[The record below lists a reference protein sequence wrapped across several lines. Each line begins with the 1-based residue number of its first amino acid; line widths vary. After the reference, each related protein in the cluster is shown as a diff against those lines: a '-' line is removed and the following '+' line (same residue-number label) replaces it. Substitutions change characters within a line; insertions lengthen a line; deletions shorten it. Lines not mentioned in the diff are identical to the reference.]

1 VTTISPDEARFI
13 ALWSQGFIEPI
24 DGATPG
30 AVKRM
35 GAARRGRL
43 VHSMLRRLGA
53 VQLDTISVLARSHE
67 LVAYARFGAIGRLT
81 IEDAYWNTGG
91 NSAYGSVS
99 PGLAALTPRPGSFE
113 YWSHAACILPVESWP
128 LFAFRRR
135 FYEQRGIRWH
145 DVSATAVK
153 EVLAQ
158 LADGPLATADIGGAK
173 KGGEWWD
180 WSDAKIALEW
190 LLDIGTVVVAQRI
203 GWRRIYDL
211 AERAVPTELRET
223 DLTDDECVLALIA
236 DGARTVGIGTAGDI
250 ADVHRVKNAEVK
262 RHAADAGLVPVR
274 VHGWRDAAWATPEA
288 LAWLASRPRATV
300 RTTML
305 SPFDSLVWHRPRT
318 ERIFGMTHRLEAYT
332 PAHKRVHGY
341 FAMPV
346 LHQGALVARV
356 DPKRDGRTLT
366 AKKITFE
373 DGALKRD
380 GTVKPSAIAGTAMA
394 LREAASWVGA
404 EAIAVT
410 QTVPSSAAPAL
421 AQQVAS
427 GG

>member
-1 VTTISPDEARFI
+1 MTSITADEARLI
-13 ALWSQGFIEPI
+13 ALWSQGFVEPF

-30 AVKRM
+30 SVRRW
-35 GAARRGRL
+35 GVARRSQL
-43 VHSMLRRLGA
+43 VHSMLRHLGA

-67 LVAYARFGAIGRLT
+67 LVAYARFGAIGRQSV
-81 IEDAYWNTGG
+81 EDAYWNSGG
-91 NSAYGSVS
+91 SGTHGAVS
-99 PGLAALTPRPGSFE
+99 PGLAALTPPPGSFE

-135 FYEQRGIRWH
+135 YYERRGIRWH
-145 DVSATAVK
+145 DVPKKAVK
-153 EVLAQ
+153 DVLVR
-158 LADGPLATADIGGAK
+158 LSEGPLATSDIGGAK

-180 WSDAKIALEW
+180 WSESKIAIEW

-211 AERAVPTELRET
+211 AERVVPA
-223 DLTDDECVLALIA
+223 DLVSMDLDDDECVLALIA

-250 ADVHRVKNAEVK
+250 ADVHRVKNADVK
-262 RHAADAGLVPVR
+262 KHAQDAGLVPVQ
-274 VHGWRDAAWATPEA
+274 VEGWRDAAWATPDA
-288 LAWLASRPRATV
+288 LAWIGGGPRATV

-346 LHQGALVARV
+346 LHQGRLVARV
-356 DPKRDGRTLT
+356 DPKREGASLI
-366 AKKITFE
+366 AKRVTFE
-373 DGALKRD
+373 DASIGRD
-380 GTVKPSAIAGTAMA
+380 GAVRPAAIAGTAAA
-394 LREAASWVGA
+394 LREAAAWVGA
-404 EAIAVT
+404 ERIVVAE
-410 QTVPSSAAPAL
+410 TVPSGVASAL
-421 AQQVAS
+421 ARQLHS
-427 GG
+427 HG

>member
-1 VTTISPDEARFI
+1 VTTISPDEARLI

-43 VHSMLRRLGA
+43 VHSMLRHLGA

-67 LVAYARFGAIGRLT
+67 LVAYARFGAIGRPT
-81 IEDAYWNTGG
+81 IEDAYWN
-91 NSAYGSVS
+91 SD
-99 PGLAALTPRPGSFE
+99 GSFE

-158 LADGPLATADIGGAK
+158 LAEGPLATADIGGAK

-223 DLTDDECVLALIA
+223 DLTDDECVQALIA

-250 ADVHRVKNAEVK
+250 ADVHRVKNADVK

-274 VHGWRDAAWATPEA
+274 VDGWRDAAWATPEA
-288 LAWLASRPRATV
+288 LAWLAGRPRATV

-366 AKKITFE
+366 AKRVTFE
-373 DGALKRD
+373 DGSLKRD
-380 GTVKPSAIAGTAMA
+380 GTVKPSAVSGTAIA

-404 EAIAVT
+404 EAIAVA